1 MNILDLVF
9 YRALFPK
16 FSSVPFPPSEV
27 AICGDIVLEMD
38 IMSIGLTEKQDICGD
53 DEDMEFG
60 GIALTLSG
68 DWTQIEM
75 IGGGMIRH
83 QSLHYGVGELVSVMR
98 FGNL

>member
-1 MNILDLVF
+1 MNILDHVF
-9 YRALFPK
+9 LSRVVSKIFVSAL
-16 FSSVPFPPSEV
+16 PPSEV

-38 IMSIGLTEKQDICGD
+38 IMSIGLAEKQDICGD